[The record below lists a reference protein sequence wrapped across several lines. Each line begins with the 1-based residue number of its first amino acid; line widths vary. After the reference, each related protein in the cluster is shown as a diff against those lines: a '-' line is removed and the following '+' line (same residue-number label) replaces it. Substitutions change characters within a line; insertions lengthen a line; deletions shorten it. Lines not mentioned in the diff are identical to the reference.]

1 MPCSGTRPVA
11 SFEVRTRWS
20 DVVAV
25 GRRRGRH
32 QALDGSPLDGSPEL
46 DAATGRAAAA
56 ASASLSSRSLR
67 RTISALSRSKTS
79 TRLAVTMAVVGALT
93 VAACAPPS
101 PPPTPPVATTTLPPR
116 QACTVPAPSGQS
128 SAAATPTPAAP
139 EPSTP
144 TLTGSAEITTAASDA
159 VEQAARA
166 GEDSVT
172 VVAVDDNGRPSSI
185 DAPLDRAVDVA
196 LATAQRLD
204 VVAVEAPSYGQA
216 LEAAATTTTTT
227 TAPLPTDPDVDK
239 QWALSSFPFTALWA
253 CSKGA
258 GITVGIVDSGVQAD
272 HPDLAGRVLGGAS
285 IKGGVVTP
293 NGGTTDV
300 NGHGTHVAGIIGA
313 GVNGVGIVGVAP
325 EVTIL
330 PVRVLDSNGVGPNSD
345 IGAGITW
352 AVDHGANVVNI
363 SIGSNTNSPSVSSAV
378 DYAVQRGVSVVA
390 AAGNNHQLSPPDV
403 PQYPAALDST
413 VAVAALSMS
422 GGIAGYSTTGAYVDV
437 AAPGSSIWSSI
448 PPSTWGTKS
457 GTSMASP
464 HVAALIAVIL
474 GSRGSVEPAAM
485 LARLTST
492 ATDAGPA
499 GFDPM
504 FGWGRIDPI
513 GALDAP

>member
-1 MPCSGTRPVA
+1 V
-11 SFEVRTRWS
+11 
-20 DVVAV
+20 
-25 GRRRGRH
+25 
-32 QALDGSPLDGSPEL
+32 
-46 DAATGRAAAA
+46 
-56 ASASLSSRSLR
+56 
-67 RTISALSRSKTS
+67 
-79 TRLAVTMAVVGALT
+79 
-93 VAACAPPS
+93 
-101 PPPTPPVATTTLPPR
+101 
-116 QACTVPAPSGQS
+116 
-128 SAAATPTPAAP
+128 PAAP
-139 EPSTP
+139 EPGAP
-144 TLTGSAEITTAASDA
+144 ALTGSAEITTAATDA
-159 VEQAARA
+159 VQEAARA

-172 VVAVDDNGRPSSI
+172 VVAVDDHGRPSSI

-204 VVAVEAPSYGQA
+204 VVAVEAPSYGEA
-216 LEAAATTTTTT
+216 LDAGATTTT
-227 TAPLPTDPDVDK
+227 TAPLPADPDVDK
-239 QWALSSFPFTALWA
+239 QWALASFPFSALWA

-258 GITVGIVDSGVQAD
+258 LITVGIVDSGVQGD

-285 IKGGVVTP
+285 IQGGVVTP
-293 NGGTTDV
+293 NGGTKDV

-330 PVRVLDSNGVGPNSD
+330 PVRVLDSNGVGANSD

-352 AVDHGANVVNI
+352 AADHGANVINI
-363 SIGSNTNSPSVSSAV
+363 SIGSNTNSVSVSSAV
-378 DYAVQRGVSVVA
+378 DYAVQRGVTVVA
-390 AAGNNHQLSPPDV
+390 AAGNNHQQNPPDV

-413 VAVAALSMS
+413 VAVAALSQS

-437 AAPGSSIWSSI
+437 AAPGSNIWSSV

-464 HVAALIAVIL
+464 HVAALIALIL
-474 GSRGSVEPAAM
+474 GSRGSVAPAAM

-492 ATDAGPA
+492 ATDAGPV

-513 GALDAP
+513 AALDAP

>member
-1 MPCSGTRPVA
+1 M
-11 SFEVRTRWS
+11 
-20 DVVAV
+20 
-25 GRRRGRH
+25 GRRRRRRRP
-32 QALDGSPLDGSPEL
+32 LDASSLDGSPEL
-46 DAATGRAAAA
+46 DPATGPVSTA
-56 ASASLSSRSLR
+56 ASAPPGSRSSR
-67 RTISALSRSKTS
+67 RTISPLSRRKIS
-79 TRLAVTMAVVGALT
+79 TRIVATMAVAGALA
-93 VAACAPPS
+93 VAACGPPG
-101 PPPTPPVATTTLPPR
+101 PPPPPPISTTTLPPR
-116 QACTVPAPSGQS
+116 QACTVPAPSAQS
-128 SAAATPTPAAP
+128 SAAATPAPAAP
-139 EPSTP
+139 ESSAPA
-144 TLTGSAEITTAASDA
+144 LTGSAEITTAANDA
-159 VEQAARA
+159 VQQAAQA

-172 VVAVDDNGRPSSI
+172 VVAVDDHGRPSSI
-185 DAPLDRAVDVA
+185 DAPLDQAVHVA

-204 VVAVEAPSYGQA
+204 VVAVEAPSYGAA
-216 LEAAATTTTTT
+216 LDAAAPTTTTTT
-227 TAPLPTDPDVDK
+227 TVPLPTDPDVDK

-258 GITVGIVDSGVQAD
+258 GITVGIVDSGVQGD

-285 IKGGVVTP
+285 IQGGVVTP
-293 NGGTTDV
+293 GGGATDV

-330 PVRVLDSNGVGPNSD
+330 PVRVLDSNGVGANSD

-352 AVDHGANVVNI
+352 AVDHGANVINI

-378 DYAVQRGVSVVA
+378 DYAVQRGVTVVA

-413 VAVAALSMS
+413 VAVAALSQN
-422 GGIAGYSTTGAYVDV
+422 GGIASYSTTGAYVDV

-464 HVAALIAVIL
+464 HVAALIALIL
-474 GSRGSVEPAAM
+474 GSRGSVAPAAM
-485 LARLTST
+485 LARLTSS